1 MDADTP
7 PARGEQ
13 QATVDGRVQRRV
25 RSRTAVVDAILD
37 LLVAGEPRP
46 TAQQVSDRSGVS
58 MRTIFRLF
66 DDMDSLHRAAIERQ
80 AERVM
85 ALVARLSDTGPLA
98 KRIDAL
104 VANRATVFEAI
115 TPVRRAAVRLSATS
129 PPIAAELGRAAE
141 AFRAQIAGTLRTEL
155 AGAGPEVLDAVDLAT
170 SWEAWDRMRTV
181 QGLAPAEAAAV
192 VRRTLT
198 ALLG

>member
-1 MDADTP
+1 MDTETP
-7 PARGEQ
+7 PAQGDVT
-13 QATVDGRVQRRV
+13 TVDGRVLRRV

-37 LLVAGEPRP
+37 LLVAGELRP
-46 TAQQVSDRSGVS
+46 TAQQVSERSGVS

-66 DDMDSLHRAAIERQ
+66 DDMNSLHRAAIERQ
-80 AERVM
+80 AERVT
-85 ALVARLSDTGPLA
+85 ALVAHLSDTGPLPD
-98 KRIDAL
+98 RIDAL

-129 PPIAAELGRAAE
+129 PTIAAELGRAAE
-141 AFRAQIAGTLRTEL
+141 AFRAQTAGTLRAEL
-155 AGAGPEVLDAVDLAT
+155 AGAGPEVLEAVDLAT
-170 SWEAWDRMRTV
+170 SWESWDRLCTV
-181 QGLAPAEAAAV
+181 QGLTPAEATTV